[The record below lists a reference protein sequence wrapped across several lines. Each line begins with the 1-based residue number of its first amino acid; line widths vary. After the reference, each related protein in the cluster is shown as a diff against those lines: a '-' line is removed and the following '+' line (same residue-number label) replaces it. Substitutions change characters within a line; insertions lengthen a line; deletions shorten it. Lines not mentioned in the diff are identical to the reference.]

1 MKRAFFLV
9 SILHAL
15 VLASSIRAAAESQI
29 WKLRAGDNIDV
40 IAATLEIPTEE
51 IRKHN
56 PGIVETNLKIG
67 QKLKLPLRSHGE
79 SRMLEQ
85 ELGKKAERIGHL
97 ERQNSELDS
106 QIANA
111 ASQLRWQ
118 PVWLWGFWILFG
130 ILAFIAAGACWLFR
144 QTHPK
149 VFEEPHPERTIA
161 DLRNS
166 QIRVRSFPYDEQGAR
181 SDARQWHP
189 PLSRLPHA
197 R

>member
-1 MKRAFFLV
+1 MKRASFLV
-9 SILHAL
+9 VILNAL
-15 VLASSIRAAAESQI
+15 VLALSVRAAAESQI
-29 WKLRAGDNIDV
+29 WKLRAGDNLDV
-40 IAATLEIPTEE
+40 IAATLEIPSEE

-79 SRMLEQ
+79 SRMLEL

-149 VFEEPHPERTIA
+149 VFEEAHRERTIT